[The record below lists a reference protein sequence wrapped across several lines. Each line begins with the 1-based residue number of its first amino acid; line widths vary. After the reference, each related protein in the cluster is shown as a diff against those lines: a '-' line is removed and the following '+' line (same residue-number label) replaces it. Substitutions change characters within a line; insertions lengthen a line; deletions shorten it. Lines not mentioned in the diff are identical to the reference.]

1 MTASVQDECPMME
14 KILAQG
20 FIWVDNSQR
29 FSKIEEVGGVAQVVR
44 AHGSYP
50 WCPGFKSLRRHHH
63 FNNLG

>member
-1 MTASVQDECPMME
+1 MMG
-14 KILAQG
+14 KDFCAGL
-20 FIWVDNSQR
+20 IWVDNSPR

-50 WCPGFKSLRRHHH
+50 WCPGFKSLRRHHN